1 MFPFG
6 DYHFRVTQIE
16 RLINQEIINQLYY
29 TQREFSGK
37 DLQLGLVFYLLVY
50 TIDSLRCPIT
60 NLGHDRKR
68 KTVDTKEVFFFPQ
81 WLFSFNLTP

>member
-6 DYHFRVTQIE
+6 NSHFRVTQIE
-16 RLINQEIINQLYY
+16 ELINQEIMNQLYY
-29 TQREFSGK
+29 KQREFSGK

-50 TIDSLRCPIT
+50 TIDNLRCPIT

-68 KTVDTKEVFFFPQ
+68 KTVGTKEVFFLPQ
-81 WLFSFNLTP
+81 